1 MRKIIIP
8 TCPSCLDG
16 GKVELID
23 VPHDAIGVFEP
34 VPKGWEGREFRCEC
48 GWSMP
53 AGSAGKEKDDEP
65 RRKRAR

>member
-1 MRKIIIP
+1 MRKILIP

-34 VPKGWEGREFRCEC
+34 VPKGWEGRVSCLASF
-48 GWSMP
+48 GQSS
-53 AGSAGKEKDDEP
+53 G
-65 RRKRAR
+65 